1 MPLSIPEVLGFLP
14 KTTALISKAVD
25 TVSQIKALP
34 VKDAKTVGAALG
46 VAPGSVAAD
55 ILELVDDV
63 IGAAKT

>member
-14 KTTALISKAVD
+14 KTTSLVVRAVD
-25 TVSQIKALP
+25 TVGQIKALP

-55 ILELVDDV
+55 VLELVDDI